1 VYFHSSDKPH
11 ARLFQFHTAYWGHI
25 SAFDKVSFWIYSPK
39 DAPLPAVPSHQP
51 LASDSGEAVDAT
63 GKFTITKLEVPC
75 QTYEPEGKPW
85 RVELGLKYNDL
96 MVRCLAFLSPEL
108 VDEALCINSR
118 AHDAE
123 CMVGHVVMKYSGDG
137 EAFFPMSRILHFP
150 TPTTLFP
157 TSRPSSNN
165 VKLPSA
171 PWRAKGQVE
180 PPVVRTQQGEEAAK
194 VRTCAWVPKKFSWD
208 AEDELWLL
216 WMLDIVGVD
225 FAVIYMVPSNAT
237 GYDNKSKLHTTT
249 LESVRQRLQAHEG
262 LSERVLL
269 IESDIPGSMTT
280 LEHMVEGMHWDAFL
294 RLQADCDFGFSLDTD
309 EFVNLY
315 DVKPPHER
323 VDVKTFI
330 TQRRDVL
337 NVRQSVYM
345 VRLQMRRMSLPGVDD
360 ETMPPFL
367 VRWLHYSSA
376 NRTSI
381 AIRMSTNSLG
391 KSLWKL
397 DGVLVPFL
405 HFPECIG
412 EAQTLDNIKLSNM
425 LHIRLAVGY
434 TAFSSGESGEFPRPV
449 DMR

>member
-1 VYFHSSDKPH
+1 
-11 ARLFQFHTAYWGHI
+11 
-25 SAFDKVSFWIYSPK
+25 VSFWIYSPK
-39 DAPLPAVPSHQP
+39 DAPLPTVPANQP
-51 LASDSGEAVDAT
+51 QARDSGRAVDAT
-63 GKFTITKLEVPC
+63 GKFNITKLAVSCREYQPR
-75 QTYEPEGKPW
+75 GWSW
-85 RVELGLKYNDL
+85 RIEQGVKHNDL
-96 MVRCLAFLSPEL
+96 VLRCKAFLPPEL
-108 VDEALCINSR
+108 VDQALCINSR

-123 CMVGHVVMKYSGDG
+123 CKIGHVVVYDTNDG
-137 EAFFPMSRILHFP
+137 EVFFPMSRVMHFP

-157 TSRPSSNN
+157 TPPPQSS
-165 VKLPSA
+165 KPFPSA

-225 FAVIYMVPSNAT
+225 FVAIYMVPSNAT
-237 GYDNKSKLHTTT
+237 GYDNKTILHTTT
-249 LESVRQRLQAHEG
+249 LDSVRQRLQAHEG

-269 IESDIPGSMTT
+269 IESDIPGSLTT
-280 LEHMVEGMHWDAFL
+280 FEHMVEAMHWDAFL
-294 RLQADCDFGFSLDTD
+294 RLQADCDYGFALDTD

-315 DVKPPHER
+315 GVEPPHER
-323 VDVKTFI
+323 VDIKTFI

-360 ETMPPFL
+360 ETMPPFF

-376 NRTSI
+376 NRTRI
-381 AIRMSTNSLG
+381 AVHMSTNNLG

-397 DGVLVPFL
+397 DGILVPYL
-405 HFPECIG
+405 HFPEYIAG
-412 EAQTLDNIKLSNM
+412 SETKDNIELSNM
-425 LHIRLAVGY
+425 LHIRLAVGF
-434 TAFSSGESGEFPRPV
+434 TAFSSGESGDFPQPV
-449 DMR
+449 EMRK